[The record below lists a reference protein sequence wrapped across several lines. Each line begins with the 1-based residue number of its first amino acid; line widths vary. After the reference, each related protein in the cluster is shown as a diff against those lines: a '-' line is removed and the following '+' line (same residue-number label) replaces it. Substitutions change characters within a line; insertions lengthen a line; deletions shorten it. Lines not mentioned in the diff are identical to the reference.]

1 MHGLRETRWLKPFT
15 WDAFF
20 SRLRKKKINSTRYIK
35 KKSEASGS
43 LSNTENYEF
52 SLVNINENKVAK
64 INHNYC

>member
-15 WDAFF
+15 WDTFF
-20 SRLRKKKINSTRYIK
+20 SRLRKKKINLTRYIK
-35 KKSEASGS
+35 KKSEASGP